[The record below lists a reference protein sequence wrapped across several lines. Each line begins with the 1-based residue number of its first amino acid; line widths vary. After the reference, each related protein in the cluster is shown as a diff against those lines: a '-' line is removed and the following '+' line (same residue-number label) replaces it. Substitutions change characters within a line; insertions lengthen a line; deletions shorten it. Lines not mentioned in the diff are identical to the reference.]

1 MAIQVSETFELNAP
15 ADRVWAF
22 LIDPQKVVQCL
33 PGAEL
38 LSTEDARTFTGR
50 IRVKVGPVVAGYRGR
65 ARFEEIDESARRA
78 RMSGEGQETSGG
90 GSAKMKMT
98 STVTSLDNGG
108 ARVQVDAEV
117 DVVGRLV
124 QFGRGM
130 MEEVSRQLFQQF
142 ADCVRSRLEAENTAS
157 GAPPGVLDVSASQ
170 PQTVPTAAPPVKALP
185 LLWSAVLNL
194 LRRVFLRSSRD

>member
-15 ADRVWAF
+15 AARVWAF
-22 LIDPQKVVQCL
+22 LIDPQQVVQCL

-38 LSTEDARTFTGR
+38 LAIEDARTFTGR

-65 ARFEEIDESARRA
+65 ARFEEIDESARSA

-90 GSAKMKMT
+90 GSARMKMT
-98 STVTSLDNGG
+98 STVTALDNGG
-108 ARVQVDAEV
+108 ARVQVIAEV

-142 ADCVRSRLEAENTAS
+142 AACVRSRLEAEGGSTPAPAVNAPGSSRHLPAATAS
-157 GAPPGVLDVSASQ
+157 
-170 PQTVPTAAPPVKALP
+170 PPVKALP
-185 LLWSAVLNL
+185 LLWSAVLKL
-194 LRRVFLRSSRD
+194 LRRVFLRGPRR